1 MDETKEFLQETM
13 LPALTD
19 LFRITKEMAD
29 GYSKDHKAVLAVQ
42 ESQHKKDFQKQEIT
56 SMLVKSVDTLSGHIR
71 DLVEGVNKSN
81 ELAVKQNQLLE
92 TIREELAE
100 NTARL
105 GTMAMVQSEQTEDP
119 GVKALYDKLQRI

>member
-1 MDETKEFLQETM
+1 MDETKTFLQEAM
-13 LPALTD
+13 IPA
-19 LFRITKEMAD
+19 ITELIQVTKNLAD
-29 GYSKDHKAVLAVQ
+29 GYSMDHKTMAKMQ
-42 ESQHKKDFQKQEIT
+42 ETQHKKELQNQELTNI
-56 SMLVKSVDTLSGHIR
+56 LVKSVDTLSGHIR

-92 TIREELAE
+92 TIQEELAE

-119 GVKALYDKLQRI
+119 GVKALYEKLQRI